1 MKLVLPYLEVMATQ
15 SCNLSCLG
23 CTNYSDLPAKGF
35 VSWQEI
41 KNSLLAWGEKLEILD
56 FGIIGGEPL
65 LNPEI
70 EDWILGIRQ
79 LLPNSQIR
87 LVTNGLLLD
96 KKFHIL
102 DLLHEIGNC
111 VFEIT
116 VHQNNQK
123 LEETIQNVFKK
134 YNWSPI
140 TEYNIDRW
148 TTGNQFRFQ
157 VGRPNTFIKTYKN
170 FYENMMPYSNNP
182 ADAFEICCQ
191 KTCPLLYQGKIYKCS
206 TSALLQT
213 TLNRVGNPNAKMWEP
228 YIEHGIDV
236 SDSDA
241 VLSKFVANF
250 GKPNKICRMCP
261 TKNDLQS
268 QIDHLENVSRKKY
281 KLKK

>member
-1 MKLVLPYLEVMATQ
+1 
-15 SCNLSCLG
+15 
-23 CTNYSDLPAKGF
+23 
-35 VSWQEI
+35 
-41 KNSLLAWGEKLEILD
+41 
-56 FGIIGGEPL
+56 
-65 LNPEI
+65 
-70 EDWILGIRQ
+70 
-79 LLPNSQIR
+79 
-87 LVTNGLLLD
+87 
-96 KKFHIL
+96 
-102 DLLHEIGNC
+102 
-111 VFEIT
+111 
-116 VHQNNQK
+116 
-123 LEETIQNVFKK
+123 
-134 YNWSPI
+134 
-140 TEYNIDRW
+140 
-148 TTGNQFRFQ
+148 
-157 VGRPNTFIKTYKN
+157 
-170 FYENMMPYSNNP
+170 MMPYSNNP